1 VELTAPSRAV
11 KVVAALDRLGV
22 ARDASHYF
30 RLHSTLDVVHARDWR
45 DEVLIP
51 LLTDRPELAP
61 WLAEGALMR
70 LRAGARTFERYRREF
85 ARSAVSGG
93 KRS

>member
-1 VELTAPSRAV
+1 V

-22 ARDASHYF
+22 AREASHYF
-30 RLHSTLDVVHARDWR
+30 RLHSTVDIVHARDWR

-51 LLTDRPELAP
+51 LLSERPELSC

-70 LRAGARTFERYRREF
+70 LRAGQRTFERYRREL
-85 ARSAVSGG
+85 ARSSVPSQE
-93 KRS
+93 RS